1 MGCGSTKI
9 MNELYEIELSYGE
22 YSEIKNIAV
31 SYCLTDEDLIE
42 RIHNLKNRGIRLTTN
57 NVHLWKTYLIWI
69 KEEPT
74 FKSYSKFKN

>member
-57 NVHLWKTYLIWI
+57 NVYLWKTYLIWI
-69 KEEPT
+69 KEDPN
-74 FKSYSKFKN
+74 FKSYSKQ